1 LEIKKNRMAK
11 IALASLLAMGAVLG
25 IVALLS
31 SQKCKV
37 RELIWNQQIQSSANF
52 GSIIVKDCE

>member
-1 LEIKKNRMAK
+1 MAK
-11 IALASLLAMGAVLG
+11 IAFASLLAMGAVLG

-31 SQKCKV
+31 SQKCRV